1 MQFNFGTGH
10 PKNWRPIMF
19 DELALKIVSNNK
31 NMLIPWYLM
40 TAYAYY
46 IEDSPLI
53 SDMIFD
59 QLSKDLIANWKTIK
73 HLHKSYIT
81 LEDLEAGTFL
91 GKYPSRIKY
100 AVKYLKSIEKKIN
113 GPVTLEA
120 FFG

>member
-1 MQFNFGTGH
+1 
-10 PKNWRPIMF
+10 MF
-19 DELALKIVSNNK
+19 DELALKIVTNNK

-53 SDMIFD
+53 SDIIFD
-59 QLSKDLIANWKTIK
+59 QLSKDLIFHWKTIE

-91 GKYPSRIKY
+91 GKYPTRIKY
-100 AVKYLKSIEKKIN
+100 AVKYLKSIERKN
-113 GPVTLEA
+113 TGPATLEA

>member
-1 MQFNFGTGH
+1 
-10 PKNWRPIMF
+10 MF

-59 QLSKDLIANWKTIK
+59 QLSKDLIANWKTIRR
-73 HLHKSYIT
+73 S
-81 LEDLEAGTFL
+81 
-91 GKYPSRIKY
+91 
-100 AVKYLKSIEKKIN
+100 
-113 GPVTLEA
+113 
-120 FFG
+120 